1 MPGIIPLVEGEVKLE
16 ATDEVASVGVGRGEP
31 EAATSGAARA
41 DRLPQTWVA
50 PGRRPNYPI
59 ESVDNAL
66 KLLGLFRKQ
75 KLVRVSEASE
85 ALGIARSTAHRLL
98 AMLQYH
104 GFVRQ
109 DPLTK
114 AYLAGRGLIDLGLAA
129 VQGLDVR
136 ALARPELERLC
147 RELDETVHLVV
158 LDGRSALYVD
168 SVESTRTLRVGART
182 GIVVPAHC
190 TASGKAL
197 LAELSTDELRSLVGD
212 AKLEALTP
220 RTITRLSDLERELD
234 RVRRLGYATSFEESE
249 PGLAAV
255 AAPLRGAELHS
266 QGAIGVS
273 APSLRMTKRE
283 TQRVAAAVLEAA
295 SALAERAAASQP
307 G

>member
-1 MPGIIPLVEGEVKLE
+1 M
-16 ATDEVASVGVGRGEP
+16 ASTGGGLGDP
-31 EAATSGAARA
+31 QAASSRPGAA
-41 DRLPQTWVA
+41 DPPMQTWSVQ
-50 PGRRPNYPI
+50 GRRPNYPI

-75 KLVRVSEASE
+75 KPVRVSEASE
-85 ALGIARSTAHRLL
+85 VLGIARSTAHRLL

-158 LDGRSALYVD
+158 LDGRSALHVD
-168 SVESTRTLRVGART
+168 SVEGTRTLRVGART
-182 GIVVPAHC
+182 GLAVPAHC

-197 LAELSTDELRSLVGD
+197 LAELPTDKLRSLIGD

-220 RTITRLSDLERELD
+220 RTITRLSDLERELE
-234 RVRRLGYATSFEESE
+234 RVREHGYATSFEESE

-255 AAPLRGAELHS
+255 AASLRGTELHS
-266 QGAIGVS
+266 QAAIGVS

-283 TQRVAAAVLEAA
+283 TQRVAAAVLEATR
-295 SALAERAAASQP
+295 SLTERAAGPARA
-307 G
+307 